1 MTLDSF
7 RILQEFR
14 CRLLILIKISLSTGA
29 PVFFKNSGRNSAHKS
44 SWLRLWFYKKK
55 LSKRFSA
62 LHCTVYCTKAYHHHG
77 YMYFQQQQR
86 TQHQPKRSKYGK
98 RQGHLHS
105 DAPSHNSALHCSMTN
120 HSDLLLTIQSTAF
133 CDLS

>member
-1 MTLDSF
+1 MSF
-7 RILQEFR
+7 VNSDQNLIIYWGAGIFQELRSEFR
-14 CRLLILIKISLSTGA
+14 SQKQLASPMVLQ
-29 PVFFKNSGRNSAHKS
+29 
-44 SWLRLWFYKKK
+44 KK

-105 DAPSHNSALHCSMTN
+105 DASSHNSILQYDKPFRPSAD
-120 HSDLLLTIQSTAF
+120 HSKHSFLGSELLRILRF
-133 CDLS
+133 KDE